1 MTRSKTA
8 RFSIASRTHL
18 KPISAPRCFVEGI
31 YALGERVELRG
42 DDARKLTLVLRMN
55 SGDALTV
62 IDSSGNAFGATLA
75 IDGKRTLA
83 TLERALDAPPASS
96 LEITLA
102 QAVPKGAKMDFV
114 VEKATEL
121 GVSRVIPLITERTLG
136 SAARGGK
143 IERWRRLARSA
154 AQQCGRRDVPQ
165 IDDIAGWDD
174 FCAAAASFERTFV
187 PWELAGREPL
197 RDRLP
202 QLLAGVRRVAIA
214 IGPEGGLSH
223 AEVDRAVAAGA
234 FTISLG
240 GRILRTE
247 TAGLVACSLFLYTS
261 GNL

>member
-1 MTRSKTA
+1 MTA
-8 RFSIASRTHL
+8 
-18 KPISAPRCFVEGI
+18 
-31 YALGERVELRG
+31 
-42 DDARKLTLVLRMN
+42 
-55 SGDALTV
+55 GDALTV
-62 IDSSGNAFGATLA
+62 IDSSGNAFEARLA
-75 IDGKRTLA
+75 LDGKRTHA
-83 TLERALDAPPASS
+83 TLERALDAAPESS

-102 QAVPKGAKMDFV
+102 QGVPKGAKMDFV

-121 GVSRVIPLITERTLG
+121 GVSRLIPLVTERTLG
-136 SAARGGK
+136 SQTRGGK

-165 IDDIAGWDD
+165 IDEITGWAD
-174 FCAAAASFERTFV
+174 FCAAATSFERTFV
-187 PWELAGREPL
+187 PWELAERQPL

-223 AEVDRAVAAGA
+223 AEVDQAVAAGA
-234 FTISLG
+234 RTISLG
-240 GRILRTE
+240 RRILRTE